1 MKTVPFYYGHYHDPN
16 ILSSF
21 ELQDQSSSQIK
32 TSKKYSSCFT
42 TMMNLLNTL
51 IGAEILGIANSMT
64 LCGVYVSV
72 GLMVICASLSYAA
85 TILVI
90 RLQNR
95 TGAESINDLAAKLLG
110 RWGGNLLS
118 GLTLCFTY
126 SCQVAYLVI
135 GSETVNS
142 WLNIAHLYEWES
154 GWRRAIIV
162 FAYSMLLPI
171 ALTIPKNMG
180 FLDTASTAAIGC
192 LVVFVIVMIVK
203 ACQML
208 PSQGIE
214 ASVESYKFGLNIFNA
229 LAIYA
234 MIFALPAIV
243 LPLIKPFNP
252 SLRKRY
258 VLIGSA
264 FMTCFTII
272 LLPSILGYLMFG
284 KGTEQIIFQNFSSS
298 DIIIQIVRVTFFFVV
313 NASFPV
319 VGIAVATDISDLI
332 YHEHDPANLPWGK
345 RIICLL
351 IADAPPLLIAMVL
364 PKVRPALEI
373 GGAFGGCLTNF
384 FFPPMLWLKQ
394 SDKKLFHPTNI
405 LCMLFVGFGVI
416 SAAIATYQAVIDA
429 YHTFAGTEE

>member
-1 MKTVPFYYGHYHDPN
+1 MKVVEYYDSPKDPN
-16 ILSSF
+16 LLSNF
-21 ELQDQSSSQIK
+21 ELQESQSSINSR
-32 TSKKYSSCFT
+32 KKKRYSSCFV

-51 IGAEILGIANSMT
+51 VGAEILGIANSMT
-64 LCGVYVSV
+64 LCGLYVSV
-72 GLMVICASLSYAA
+72 ALMVLCAALSYAA

-95 TGAESINDLAAKLLG
+95 TGAESINDLASKLLG
-110 RWGGNLLS
+110 PWGGNLLS

-135 GSETVNS
+135 GSETVSS
-142 WLNIAHLYEWES
+142 WLKLANLDEWTT

-162 FAYSMLLPI
+162 FAYSMALPI
-171 ALTIPKNMG
+171 MLTIPRNMG

-192 LVVFVIVMIVK
+192 LVIFVIVMIVK
-203 ACQML
+203 GSIYL
-208 PSQGIE
+208 PKYGINPT
-214 ASVESYKFGLNIFNA
+214 VESYQFGLHLFNA

-258 VLIGSA
+258 FLMGSA

-272 LLPSILGYLMFG
+272 LVPSIIGYLMFG
-284 KGTEQIIFQNFSSS
+284 ASTQQIIFGSFDTN
-298 DIIIQIVRVTFFFVV
+298 DIVIQVVRVTFFFVV

-319 VGIAVATDISDLI
+319 VGITVATDISDVVF
-332 YHEHDPANLPWGK
+332 HEHDPATLPWKK
-345 RIICLL
+345 RAIALL
-351 IADAPPLLIAMVL
+351 IADGPPLLFAMIL
-364 PKVRPALEI
+364 PEVRPVLEI

-384 FFPPMLWLKQ
+384 FFPALLWFKQ
-394 SDKKLFHPTNI
+394 SDKPTYHPTNI
-405 LCMLFVGFGVI
+405 LCLFFVLFGVV

-429 YHTFAGTEE
+429 KESLTKHN